1 MTRIALPLHT
11 PDLSGFARRLHSEL
25 SAQDGPPGHLALM
38 NMLARSAGFRNFQ
51 HFRAQAI
58 AADRLEAAPA
68 QIDQPAHIDLKE
80 VDRVRRYF
88 DADAR
93 LKSWPAKTSA
103 QHLALWGIWAQI
115 PRAQEWTERNFNAQ
129 LNRLHLFGDPAILRR
144 TMVERGMIARQ
155 PDGTG
160 CRRIEQPP
168 PAEAVALIRSLTA
181 SAR

>member
-25 SAQDGPPGHLALM
+25 SAQEGPPGHLALM

-51 HFRAQAI
+51 HFRAQTN
-58 AADRLEAAPA
+58 AAERLDAP
-68 QIDQPAHIDLKE
+68 PPPVIDLKAVE
-80 VDRVRRYF
+80 RVRRYF
-88 DADAR
+88 DTEAR
-93 LKSWPAKTSA
+93 LKIWPAKTGA

-115 PRAQEWTERNFNAQ
+115 PKGQEWTERSFNTQ
-129 LNRLHLFGDPAILRR
+129 LNALHLFGDPAILRR
-144 TMVERGMIARQ
+144 TLVERGMIARQ

-168 PAEAVALIRSLTA
+168 PPEAVALIRSLTA

>member
-1 MTRIALPLHT
+1 MTRIALPFHT
-11 PDLSGFARRLHSEL
+11 PDLSALARRLHAEL
-25 SAQDGPPGHLALM
+25 AAQDGPPGHLALM

-51 HFRAQAI
+51 HFRAQST
-58 AADRLEAAPA
+58 AAARLDAPPPP
-68 QIDQPAHIDLKE
+68 DIDLKE
-80 VDRVRRYF
+80 VERVLRYF
-88 DADAR
+88 DAGKR

-115 PRAQEWTERNFNAQ
+115 PRGQEWTERSFNTL
-129 LNRLHLFGDPAILRR
+129 LNALHLFGDPAILRR